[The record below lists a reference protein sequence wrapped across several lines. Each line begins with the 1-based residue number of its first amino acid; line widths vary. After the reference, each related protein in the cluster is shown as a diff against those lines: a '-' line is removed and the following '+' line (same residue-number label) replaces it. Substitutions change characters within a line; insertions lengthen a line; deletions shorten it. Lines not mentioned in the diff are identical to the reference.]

1 MVKRLAESRP
11 SAEQGSPGLLLAV
24 LELHAADSLEKNATN
39 AKYAES
45 VRLRAQQ
52 ASALITSKS
61 GEVKSLVASWVDDV
75 QPVVETVFGMDL
87 SGHQIGEH
95 EGYMPTV
102 FKSVY
107 GRIRIIS
114 TDEIFGPVLALDLA
128 AEDCLPER
136 TRSQ

>member
-1 MVKRLAESRP
+1 MVKRRAESRP
-11 SAEQGSPGLLLAV
+11 SAEQSSTAVLLAV
-24 LELHAADSLEKNATN
+24 LESHAADSLEKNATN
-39 AKYAES
+39 AQYAES

-95 EGYMPTV
+95 EGYTPTV
-102 FKSVY
+102 FESVY
-107 GRIRIIS
+107 GRIRIVS
-114 TDEIFGPVLALDLA
+114 TDEMFGPVLALDLA

-136 TRSQ
+136 ISVQ